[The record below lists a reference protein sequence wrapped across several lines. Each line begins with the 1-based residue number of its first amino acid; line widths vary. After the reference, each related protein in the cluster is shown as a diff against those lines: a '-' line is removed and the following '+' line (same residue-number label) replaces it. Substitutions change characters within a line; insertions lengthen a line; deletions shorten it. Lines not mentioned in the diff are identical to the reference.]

1 MDEMKDIRSNKGYDL
16 PLSEFLIFPSY
27 PIVLPPRPMVK

>member
-16 PLSEFLIFPSY
+16 LLSEFLIFLTIPSY
-27 PIVLPPRPMVK
+27 YHLDPW